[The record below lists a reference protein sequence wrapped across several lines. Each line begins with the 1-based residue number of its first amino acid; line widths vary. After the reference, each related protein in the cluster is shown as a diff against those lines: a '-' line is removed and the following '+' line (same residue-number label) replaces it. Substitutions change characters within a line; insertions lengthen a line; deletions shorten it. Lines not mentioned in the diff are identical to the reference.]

1 MQTDSLPRSFYFL
14 AIVLLMLHAATGTF
28 QNYLSQASDQTARLP
43 SFLNWLAIF
52 VFLQVVASLLMLR
65 YYHYRHYWFSFWVGV
80 IVLLAS
86 LSLDFIFYRIISLR
100 RLEQFYIPA
109 MLVFLGSNTLL
120 GLSLLFTKAAA
131 RPFLKVAGALT
142 AMLGGV
148 FLLTLIWGLNTE
160 DAYLK
165 VTLHQMSRWAAWAGA
180 LIPVLFSLNFWR
192 EFRQSSQRTLYPSL
206 RASALRTAFNS
217 FLAGAALI
225 GLFFSLRVGQQI
237 AEEIRVEIQPA
248 LASEM
253 EKARAQRF
261 EAHTYI
267 SSRGDTLPY
276 RLMKPMH
283 YDPQKKY
290 PLVVCL
296 HHRGAH
302 GKDNVRQVEG
312 SEAPFLAHYLN
323 REKYPAFLFVPQCP
337 QELNWQNPV
346 VDLLVMETIQAL
358 ESQLPIDVRKRY
370 IMGASGGGYGSWHFV
385 GTHPDV
391 FAAAIPICGG
401 GDPDLGPK
409 MVKVA
414 VWAFHGENDPMVPV
428 SGSRN
433 MIHSIKQAGGNPHYT
448 EFVGAGHNIGKEFQ
462 NTPGVLDWLFAQQ
475 RK

>member
-1 MQTDSLPRSFYFL
+1 MQTDALPRSFYFL
-14 AIVLLMLHAATGTF
+14 AIVILMLHAATGTF

-165 VTLHQMSRWAAWAGA
+165 VTLHQMSQWAAWAGA

-206 RASALRTAFNS
+206 RASALRTAFNT
-217 FLAGAALI
+217 FLAGAALS